1 MSPNGIILS
10 EQNKAICQ
18 DFLDYAGFSFKYCT
32 YNIGIVGA
40 TSNGFEF
47 VSHQTA
53 KTILFVFEKG
63 KFLHPSSQFLLG
75 LTIRFEQIIVV
86 ILDGL
91 MLALNFLKI
100 LLCDLRF
107 AIKIVAL
114 VRKKGKLVLDRGS
127 GNQIVEVFRLL
138 FLLRLTVVRNLGFVS
153 DWLLTKMLSLLL
165 LLLMLVL
172 MVLTKML
179 LDFRTALWSRA
190 ATAIGP
196 VAAER
201 EHCDKVLRMGQ
212 RQYSDSA
219 DQFFSKDNEFGSID

>member
-1 MSPNGIILS
+1 MSPNGIKLS

-63 KFLHPSSQFLLG
+63 KFLHSSSQFLLG

-91 MLALNFLKI
+91 MLALNFLKF

-114 VRKKGKLVLDRGS
+114 VGEKAKLVLDRGS
-127 GNQIVEVFRLL
+127 RNQIVEVFRLL
-138 FLLRLTVVRNLGFVS
+138 FLLRLIVVRDFRFWPLMIS
-153 DWLLTKMLSLLL
+153 LSLLL
-165 LLLMLVL
+165 LLLLLL

-201 EHCDKVLRMGQ
+201 EHCDKVLRMRQ
-212 RQYSDSA
+212 RQYNNL
-219 DQFFSKDNEFGSID
+219 SK

>member
-1 MSPNGIILS
+1 M
-10 EQNKAICQ
+10 
-18 DFLDYAGFSFKYCT
+18 
-32 YNIGIVGA
+32 
-40 TSNGFEF
+40 
-47 VSHQTA
+47 
-53 KTILFVFEKG
+53 
-63 KFLHPSSQFLLG
+63 
-75 LTIRFEQIIVV
+75 V

-91 MLALNFLKI
+91 MLALNFFKI
-100 LLCDLRF
+100 LLGDLRF

-138 FLLRLTVVRNLGFVS
+138 FLLWLTVVRNLGFVS

-165 LLLMLVL
+165 LLLLLL

-212 RQYSDSA
+212 RQYSDST
-219 DQFFSKDNEFGSID
+219 DHFFSKDNDFDSIR